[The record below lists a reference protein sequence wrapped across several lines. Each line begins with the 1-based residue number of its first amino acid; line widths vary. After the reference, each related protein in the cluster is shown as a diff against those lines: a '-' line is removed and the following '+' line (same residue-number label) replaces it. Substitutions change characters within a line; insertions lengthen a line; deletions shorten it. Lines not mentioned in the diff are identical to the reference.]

1 MAVELASAYVS
12 IVPTTKGIQGALEK
26 ELSPLSGAAAK
37 AGTDSGKAL
46 GSSFT
51 GASGGLKSGV
61 ADAEGAISKFKGSAT
76 GALKDMG
83 ISAGVL
89 GLAGGAAIA
98 GFGIKAVGAFT
109 ETAKAAIDLSTAT
122 GLSTEEASRWLGVAD
137 DYQVSGE
144 ALQTGLGKIAKTMDN
159 VKWAKY
165 GIATRD
171 AGGAARSTNDI
182 LLDSFDKLSKIT
194 NATEQARVGQ
204 ELFGKGYQSL
214 TPILGHTRA
223 EYEKMLGSVEKGQ
236 VITADEAA
244 KAEKMRLAEDQL
256 GDAVKELT
264 LSFGQQLAS
273 LSPLLVGLA
282 RLLDLVGK
290 LQTGFGGANHE
301 FQKGTDYLAGHTK
314 EVERSGQSQEY
325 FTKQLAAGKISAAE
339 LESELKKYDDIA
351 TNAQTSTLGYSYALQ
366 DVNQAA
372 IDAEASVRNSTNST
386 LGYSSAVYDVEQ
398 STKNAQAATDAY
410 KEHTQSMADDAKRN
424 LDTIKVHWDILRG
437 DISNDQSW
445 ANLKLGFIDLKDK
458 ITAAWDAGAK
468 GAEDATKKTLEAQ
481 VAIDGQKTAVLDYN
495 DQVLKLPQER
505 LTKILALVDKG
516 SLDAA
521 QAALD
526 NLTRN
531 YNVNAFIQ
539 LHSGAGFSGQKT
551 FATGGYTP
559 GGAVW
564 VGEKGR
570 ELVDLPRGSYVHT
583 NVESMNMTSSL
594 ENLSP
599 NSTRAGLHVDHVEV
613 HNDTDADGFFRY
625 ANFVLAGV

>member
-51 GASGGLKSGV
+51 GASGGLKAGV
-61 ADAEGAISKFKGSAT
+61 KDAEGAISKFKSSAT
-76 GALKDMG
+76 GALESVG
-83 ISAGVL
+83 ISAGVMK
-89 GLAGGAAIA
+89 IA
-98 GFGIKAVGAFT
+98 GVAGVVEFGLKSVEAF
-109 ETAKAAIDLSTAT
+109 EHTALAARDLGKAT
-122 GLSTEEASRWLGVAD
+122 GLSVEDASRWIGVAKD
-137 DYQVSGE
+137 MGVNADSLRSGLIKVS
-144 ALQTGLGKIAKTMDN
+144 KTLDN
-159 VKWAKY
+159 TKWKTY
-165 GIATRD
+165 GIETRD
-171 AGGAARSTNDI
+171 AGGAARTVNDI
-182 LLDSFDKLSKIT
+182 LLDTFDMLGKVG
-194 NATEQARVGQ
+194 NETERARIGND
-204 ELFGKGYQSL
+204 LFGKGYATLAPLIGKS
-214 TPILGHTRA
+214 RS

-236 VITADEAA
+236 VINEGELKRAEAMHHAQEQLKQAFGEVTLAVGALVASLAPLISVLA
-244 KAEKMRLAEDQL
+244 KVVLVASEGISKVTEWSINTNVASNASDYFGDVLNTQAEKM
-256 GDAVKELT
+256 GDAT
-264 LSFGQQLAS
+264 
-273 LSPLLVGLA
+273 
-282 RLLDLVGK
+282 
-290 LQTGFGGANHE
+290 
-301 FQKGTDYLAGHTK
+301 
-314 EVERSGQSQEY
+314 
-325 FTKQLAAGKISAAE
+325 
-339 LESELKKYDDIA
+339 
-351 TNAQTSTLGYSYALQ
+351 TSTQGYSYAVQ
-366 DVNQAA
+366 DVQRATDEA
-372 IDAEASVRNSTNST
+372 TASVRNSTNST